1 MGVVGRRFFVCVLWL
16 RELCCY
22 VVTWFRFHVVCGACG
37 VLGASRCFVWVLLL
51 PVCSVPVWRVCLFLC
66 GVRSVA
72 AAWTRFVRVCQ
83 LGAFLRHRGCCITLF
98 ISGFVVFLTPVKRCL
113 FLAVLRGFLAF

>member
-1 MGVVGRRFFVCVLWL
+1 MVPVPCGVR
-16 RELCCY
+16 
-22 VVTWFRFHVVCGACG
+22 GAGG

-72 AAWTRFVRVCQ
+72 AAWTRFVLVCR
-83 LGAFLRHRGCCITLF
+83 LGAFLRHRGCCITVF
-98 ISGFVVFLTPVKRCL
+98 ISGFTAFLAPVKRCL
-113 FLAVLRGFLAF
+113 FLAVLRGFLRF